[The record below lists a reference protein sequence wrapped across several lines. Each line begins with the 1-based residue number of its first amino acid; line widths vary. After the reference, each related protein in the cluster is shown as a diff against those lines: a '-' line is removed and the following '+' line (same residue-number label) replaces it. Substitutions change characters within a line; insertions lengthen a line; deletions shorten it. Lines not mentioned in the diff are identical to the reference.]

1 MNLIYYSMKRFIPVL
16 LLLLILAFGPTAF
29 SQTDTTQLKLIYD
42 RVIDFDE
49 SKADSVLF
57 YALYIKER
65 STQLHFNK
73 GDILSL
79 RLKGIYNEFRNDYDS
94 AINYYY
100 QCLEESKKLKN
111 DEYQAAALGDLAM
124 AYNNIN
130 QPEKTK
136 IFYKQALEVAFRRKE
151 VSSIFTNSANLGS
164 IFNKLQ
170 QPDSALYYL
179 RQAENLAKTHNIN
192 FQLGS
197 LYNNFGN
204 AWFCKKQWDE
214 ALKFFKL
221 NYERDITDSDKEMLW
236 YDCINIAEV
245 YIEKKQFDSAQKYLG
260 ISTELVRTLKSKR
273 KEAEVYSVYAT
284 YYSRQGQYKPAY
296 DFLVKWHDLDTALV
310 SEQMLGT
317 VAELQERFN
326 MKQKDQ
332 QNKLLSFEIDRQKY
346 EKRNMTILVIGIA
359 LLAVSALTILVLI
372 KRKNEQLQKQN
383 KLIQT
388 QNEKLSKFNTEKN
401 ALISIVSHDL
411 NAPFTSIKMWTNIL
425 QSDISNFTEDQ
436 KKTLYRIQS
445 SADNGELLVRNIL
458 RIEKEE
464 INRPLNL
471 EFLNVSAF
479 LEDIINIHEP
489 QAQQKDISIIYKND
503 GNTVE
508 FMCDRYMLRRIC
520 ENLLSNA
527 IKFSPRGRQVFVLLE
542 NKPDHIKIAVTDE
555 GVGIAP
561 EDIPYIFS
569 KYGKISSMPT
579 EGEYSTGLGLSIVK
593 RLVDEFNGKIYCES
607 QLGKGSTFT
616 VELPK

>member
-1 MNLIYYSMKRFIPVL
+1 MKRIIPGL
-16 LLLLILAFGPTAF
+16 LSLLILSFGPKAF
-29 SQTDTTQLKLIYD
+29 SQSDTSTLKSIYD
-42 RVIDFDE
+42 RAIDFNE

-57 YALYIKER
+57 YAYYIKEQ
-65 STQLHFNK
+65 STRLHFNK

-79 RLKGIYNEFRNDYDS
+79 RLKGIYNEFRNEYDS

-100 QCLEESKKLKN
+100 QCLEESKRLKS
-111 DEYQAAALGDLAM
+111 DEYEAAALGDLAM

-136 IFYKQALEVAFRRKE
+136 VFYRQALEVSIRRKE
-151 VSSIFTNSANLGS
+151 VSSIFTNSSNLGS
-164 IFNKLQ
+164 IYNKLK
-170 QPDSALYYL
+170 QPDSALFYL
-179 RQAENLAKTHNIN
+179 RQAEELAKKYKIN

-197 LYNNFGN
+197 LYNNIGN
-204 AWFCKKQWDE
+204 AWFNKKEWDE

-221 NYERDITDSDKEMLW
+221 NYATDLANNDREMLW
-236 YDCINIAEV
+236 YDCFNICEV
-245 YIEKKQFDSAQKYLG
+245 YIEKKMFDSAQKYLG
-260 ISTELVRTLKSKR
+260 ASKQLAATLTSKR
-273 KEAEVYSVYAT
+273 KEADVYALYAR
-284 YYSRQGQYKPAY
+284 YYSSQNQYKPAY
-296 DFLVKWHDLDTALV
+296 DNLVKWHEMDTALV
-310 SEQMLGT
+310 SQQTLSA

-332 QNKLLSFEIDRQKY
+332 QNQLLSFEIDRQKS
-346 EKRNMTILVIGIA
+346 EKRNMTLLVVGVA
-359 LLAVSALTILVLI
+359 LLAVTALTVLVLI

-471 EFLNVSAF
+471 EFLNISAF
-479 LEDIINIHEP
+479 LEDVINIHEP
-489 QAQQKDISIIYKND
+489 QAQQKDMKIIYQND
-503 GNTVE
+503 GKPVE

-527 IKFSPRGRQVFVLLE
+527 IKFSQRGKQVCVSLE
-542 NKPDHIKIAVTDE
+542 SKSDNIKISVTDE

-593 RLVDEFNGKIYCES
+593 RLVEELNGKIYCES

>member
-1 MNLIYYSMKRFIPVL
+1 MKRFIPVL
-16 LLLLILAFGPTAF
+16 LSLLILFFGPKSF
-29 SQTDTTQLKLIYD
+29 SQSDTSALKSIYD

-49 SKADSVLF
+49 SKTDSVLF
-57 YALYIKER
+57 YAYYIKEQSIR
-65 STQLHFNK
+65 LHFNK

-79 RLKGIYNEFRNDYDS
+79 RLKGIYNEFRNEYDS

-100 QCLEESKKLKN
+100 RCLEESKRLKS
-111 DEYQAAALGDLAM
+111 DEYEAAALGDLAM

-136 IFYKQALEVAFRRKE
+136 EFYRHALEVSMRRKE
-151 VSSIFTNSANLGS
+151 VSSIFTNSSNLGS
-164 IFNKLQ
+164 IYNKLR
-170 QPDSALYYL
+170 QPDSALFYL
-179 RQAENLAKTHNIN
+179 KQAEELAKKYKIN

-197 LYNNFGN
+197 LYNNIGN
-204 AWFCKKQWDE
+204 AWFNKKEWDE

-221 NYERDITDSDKEMLW
+221 NYFADLASNDKEMLW
-236 YDCINIAEV
+236 YDCFNICEV
-245 YIEKKQFDSAQKYLG
+245 YIEKKMFDSAQKYLG
-260 ISTELVRTLKSKR
+260 SSKQLAAALTSKR
-273 KEAEVYSVYAT
+273 KEADVYSLYAR
-284 YYSRQGQYKPAY
+284 YYSSLNQYKPAY
-296 DFLVKWHDLDTALV
+296 DNLVKWHEMDTALV
-310 SEQMLGT
+310 SQQTLST

-332 QNKLLSFEIDRQKY
+332 QNQLLSFEIDKQKS
-346 EKRNMTILVIGIA
+346 EKRNMALLVVGVA
-359 LLAVSALTILVLI
+359 LLAVSALTVLVLI

-383 KLIQT
+383 KLIQK
-388 QNEKLSKFNTEKN
+388 QNEKLSGFNTEKN

-479 LEDIINIHEP
+479 LEDVINIHEP
-489 QAQQKDISIIYKND
+489 QAQQKDMKIIYQSGGKL
-503 GNTVE
+503 VE

-527 IKFSPRGRQVFVLLE
+527 IKFSQRGKQVYVSLE
-542 NKPDHIKIAVTDE
+542 NRLDNIKISVTDE

-593 RLVDEFNGKIYCES
+593 RLVEELNGKIYCES